1 MSRSLALAIILLIA
15 SSFFWSGNFFLGKIA
30 FLTDLT
36 PFKLSFFRWIIA
48 LIILL
53 PFTYSQILKDLDYYK
68 KNLLLMTVISILG
81 VTIFNSFTYISLRT
95 TMVINSTLMAS
106 AAPVMM
112 IGFSWLI
119 FNTKTTL
126 LQFAGII
133 LSLLGAFSIILKGN
147 LNNLYNL
154 YFTAG
159 DLWMLVAVISWC
171 LYSVLLRKIDSK
183 TSQLANLEVMIII
196 GIVFIFPFYIFESY
210 NSTYLPSTSLDLTII
225 AYVAVFA
232 SIVAFFSWNKG
243 VSIIGANRAS
253 LFLHL
258 IPVFSS
264 IWAISFLNEKFAFF
278 HIIGVFFILSGIIL
292 SNISLSNEKNF

>member
-1 MSRSLALAIILLIA
+1 MSRNLVLAVVLLIA
-15 SSFFWSGNFFLGKIA
+15 SSFFWSGNFFSGKIA
-30 FLTDLT
+30 FLSDLT
-36 PFKLSFFRWIIA
+36 PFKLSFFRWILA
-48 LIILL
+48 LLILL
-53 PFTYSQILKDLDYYK
+53 PFTYAQIIKDLEYYK
-68 KNLLLMTVISILG
+68 KNILLMTVISILG

-106 AAPVMM
+106 VAPVMM

-119 FNTKTTL
+119 FRTKTTT
-126 LQFAGII
+126 LQFTGIV
-133 LSLLGAFSIILKGN
+133 LSLLGAFAIVLKGN

-159 DLWMLVAVISWC
+159 DLWMLGAVVSWC
-171 LYSVLLRKIDSK
+171 LYSVLLKKIDSK

-196 GIVFIFPFYIFESY
+196 GVIFIIPFYIIESF
-210 NSTYLPSTSLDLTII
+210 NTTYLPSTGLDLAII
-225 AYVAVFA
+225 GYVAVFA

-243 VSIIGANRAS
+243 VSIIGPNRAS

-258 IPVFSS
+258 IPVFSA

-278 HIIGVFFILSGIIL
+278 HVIGVLFILSGIIL
-292 SNISLSNEKNF
+292 SNIKLSNE

>member
-1 MSRSLALAIILLIA
+1 MSRNLVLAIVLLIA
-15 SSFFWSGNFFLGKIA
+15 SSFFWSGNFFSGKIA
-30 FLTDLT
+30 FLSDLS
-36 PFKLSFFRWIIA
+36 PFKLSFFRWILA
-48 LIILL
+48 LLILL
-53 PFTYSQILKDLDYYK
+53 PFTYAQIIKDLEYYK
-68 KNLLLMTVISILG
+68 KNILLMTVISILG

-106 AAPVMM
+106 VAPVMM

-119 FNTKTTL
+119 FRTKTTT
-126 LQFAGII
+126 LQFTGII
-133 LSLLGAFSIILKGN
+133 LSLLGAFAIVLKGN

-159 DLWMLVAVISWC
+159 DLWMLAAVVSWC
-171 LYSVLLRKIDSK
+171 LYSVLLKKIDSK

-196 GIVFIFPFYIFESY
+196 GVIFIIPFYIMESF
-210 NSTYLPSTSLDLTII
+210 NSTYLPSTGLDLAII
-225 AYVAVFA
+225 GYVAVFA

-243 VSIIGANRAS
+243 VSIIGPNRAS

-258 IPVFSS
+258 IPVFSA

-278 HIIGVFFILSGIIL
+278 HVIGVLFILSGIIL
-292 SNISLSNEKNF
+292 SNIKLSND

>member
-1 MSRSLALAIILLIA
+1 MSKNLALAVVLLIA
-15 SSFFWSGNFFLGKIA
+15 SSFFWSGNFFSGKIA
-30 FLTDLT
+30 FLSNLT
-36 PFKLSFFRWIIA
+36 PFKLSFFRWILA
-48 LIILL
+48 LLILL
-53 PFTYSQILKDLDYYK
+53 PFTYTQIIKDLNYYK
-68 KNLLLMTVISILG
+68 KNILLMTSIAILG

-106 AAPVMM
+106 VAPVMM

-119 FNTKTTL
+119 FRTKTSI

-147 LNNLYNL
+147 LTNLYNL

-159 DLWMLVAVISWC
+159 DLWMLAAVISWC

-196 GIVFIFPFYIFESY
+196 GVVFIFPLYIFESM
-210 NSTYLPSTSLDLTII
+210 NSTYLPSSSLDLAII
-225 AYVAVFA
+225 GYVAVFA
-232 SIVAFFSWNKG
+232 GILAFFSWNKG
-243 VSIIGANRAS
+243 VSIIGPNRAS

-278 HIIGVFFILSGIIL
+278 HAIGIFFILSGILL
-292 SNISLSNEKNF
+292 SNIKLSND

>member
-1 MSRSLALAIILLIA
+1 MSKNLAFAAVLLIA
-15 SSFFWSGNFFLGKIA
+15 SSFFWSGNFFSGKIA
-30 FLTDLT
+30 YLFDLT
-36 PFKLSFFRWIIA
+36 PFKLSFFRWSLA

-53 PFTYSQILKDLDYYK
+53 PFTYSRILKDINYYK
-68 KNLLLMTVISILG
+68 ENLLLMTTISILG

-106 AAPVMM
+106 VAPVMI

-119 FNTKTTL
+119 FRTKTTK
-126 LQFAGII
+126 LQFTGIF

-147 LNNLYNL
+147 LYNLYNL
-154 YFTAG
+154 YFTSG
-159 DLWMLVAVISWC
+159 DLWMLAAVISWC
-171 LYSVLLRKIDSK
+171 LYSVLLRKIDRS

-196 GIVFIFPFYIFESY
+196 GVIFIFPFYLLEST
-210 NSTYLPSTSLDLTII
+210 NSSYFPSSSLDFTII
-225 AYVAVFA
+225 IYVAIFA

-243 VSIIGANRAS
+243 VSIIGPNRAS

-278 HIIGVFFILSGIIL
+278 HLIGVFFILTGIIL
-292 SNISLSNEKNF
+292 SNIKISNE

>member
-1 MSRSLALAIILLIA
+1 MSRNLVLAIVLLIA
-15 SSFFWSGNFFLGKIA
+15 SSFFWSGNFFSGKIA
-30 FLTDLT
+30 FLSDLS
-36 PFKLSFFRWIIA
+36 PFKLSFFRWILA
-48 LIILL
+48 LLILL
-53 PFTYSQILKDLDYYK
+53 PFTYAQIIKDLEYYK
-68 KNLLLMTVISILG
+68 KNILLMTVISILG

-106 AAPVMM
+106 VAPVMM

-119 FNTKTTL
+119 FRTKTTT
-126 LQFAGII
+126 LQFTGIV
-133 LSLLGAFSIILKGN
+133 LSLLGAFAIVLKGN

-159 DLWMLVAVISWC
+159 DLWMLAAVVSWC
-171 LYSVLLRKIDSK
+171 LYSVLLKKIDSK

-196 GIVFIFPFYIFESY
+196 GVIFIIPFYIMESF
-210 NSTYLPSTSLDLTII
+210 NSTYLPSTGLDLAII
-225 AYVAVFA
+225 GYVAVFA

-243 VSIIGANRAS
+243 VSIIGPNSAS

-258 IPVFSS
+258 IPVFSA

-278 HIIGVFFILSGIIL
+278 HVIGVLFILSGIIL
-292 SNISLSNEKNF
+292 SNIKLSNE